1 MGVSITSKVKLS
13 DTDDLRFTF
22 FTGSG
27 LGRYAA
33 LNAAQGAVYNEETG
47 SLDAID
53 STGYGVAYRHM
64 WTDKARSSI
73 MFSAFDADAEQ
84 VTEVTMGDYTDKTY
98 SARVNYIYSMTKT
111 VTVGAEYAYAKR
123 ETDAGLE
130 GDMSRVQFSAKYA
143 F

>member
-1 MGVSITSKVKLS
+1 
-13 DTDDLRFTF
+13 
-22 FTGSG
+22 
-27 LGRYAA
+27 
-33 LNAAQGAVYNEETG
+33 
-47 SLDAID
+47 
-53 STGYGVAYRHM
+53 M

-84 VTEVTMGDYTDKTY
+84 VTDVTMGDYTDKTY
-98 SARVNYIYSMTKT
+98 SARVNYIYSMSKA

-123 ETDAGLE
+123 ETEAGLE

>member
-1 MGVSITSKVKLS
+1 MGVSITSKVSLS

-33 LNAAQGAVYNEETG
+33 LNAAQGAVYNEDTG

-98 SARVNYIYSMTKT
+98 SARVNYIYSMSKT
-111 VTVGAEYAYAKR
+111 MTVGAEYAYAKR